1 MAIPPAIVVFA
12 GLAIAGH
19 LVSSKQQHDAS
30 TNEKLSFAPLSTDAA
45 DIVRDDVYSSTFG
58 PEVVDPLL
66 QAAAD
71 RTAGPG
77 ATQPS
82 YLSAVTNDPLGLD
95 PNAPPGMGPADARD
109 GSTNRDGPMFVP
121 RHHALNDHSSEA
133 FRHNNMTPFFSGAS
147 TNQNMDPLAG
157 AGILERYTGAGSNA
171 GRSKREVEGFAASGT
186 ASSLTTG
193 ILDPDATKPGG
204 GVANQAYQLQYQRLE
219 GTSRARKN
227 ELPFQQ
233 QQVARADGLRIGDVE
248 SDARLWAAGR
258 NVDELRT
265 ANNPK
270 MTYETPAP
278 TQGLMERRLAD
289 LPPDAMEA
297 GKPRRG
303 ERLVDND
310 PSRWLASHADVTK
323 AGPRM
328 TAEQLMRGR
337 DPTQRVGAEERMGPM
352 GGIGAAMADG
362 TDPLEPQRDAAQQAA
377 SRHAQDIDRRRPGLE
392 GYVPGAPADVVRR
405 TTKPSPWQEAEAKV
419 DAASFGRR
427 LPEPVIEQLA
437 PAERGGLGF
446 ANLVRIFVKPFTDW
460 ARPTRSEWTVEA
472 QRAAGNPTG
481 PPVGVVY
488 DPDQVTRQTIRQS
501 VQAQRNMLEGDINLR
516 SGQHAGGSRVPTAL
530 VARTTIRSYDSGGDR
545 FGAAGSSTSAHA
557 HASYASGVAGPMQ
570 ARGTQR
576 IVTDSRSGD
585 ALLWGRGAQA
595 SVTDG
600 AYEIA
605 AAVSAADGVRHTQR
619 RTATA
624 RDYAGAA
631 SAAGIVH
638 SQTSSEAA
646 RASRTHAGREPTL
659 VRRKPVGGAPA
670 IGVGAGTF
678 TTVATRGAILPIEG
692 GRFGNPAAPEL
703 AGNVEGAAATTRG
716 RMPMAS
722 DALLQRADADM
733 MLSALRDNPFVLPSL
748 GVV

>member
-19 LVSSKQQHDAS
+19 LISSKHQPP
-30 TNEKLSFAPLSTDAA
+30 TNEKLSFAPVSTDAA
-45 DIVRDDVYSSTFG
+45 DLVRDDVYSSTFG
-58 PEVVDPLL
+58 SEVVDPLV
-66 QAAAD
+66 QASAD

-82 YLSAVTNDPLGLD
+82 SSLTQQDEPLGLD
-95 PNAPPGMGPADARD
+95 PNAPAGLGPADARD
-109 GSTNRDGPMFVP
+109 GGMNRDGPMYVP
-121 RHHALNDHSSEA
+121 RHHALNDHSATA

-157 AGILERYTGAGSNA
+157 AGILERYTGSTRDI
-171 GRSKREVEGFAASGT
+171 GRSKREVEGFAASGS
-186 ASSLTTG
+186 AADATTG
-193 ILDPDATKPGG
+193 IMNPDATKPGG

-227 ELPFQQ
+227 ELPFEQ
-233 QQVARADGLRIGDVE
+233 QQVARADGLRIGDVD
-248 SDARLWAAGR
+248 SGARRWAAGR
-258 NVDELRT
+258 SVDELRT

-270 MTYETPAP
+270 TTYETPAP
-278 TQGLMERRLAD
+278 SQGLMERRLAD
-289 LPPDAMEA
+289 LPPDAAEA

-352 GGIGAAMADG
+352 GGIGAAVADG
-362 TDPLEPQRDAAQQAA
+362 TDTLEPQRDAAQQAA

-405 TTKPSPWQEAEAKV
+405 TTKPAPWEEAEAKAT
-419 DAASFGRR
+419 AASFGRR
-427 LPEPVIEQLA
+427 LPEPVIEQVT

-446 ANLVRIFVKPFTDW
+446 ANLVRIFTKPFTDW

-472 QRAAGNPTG
+472 ERAAGNPKG
-481 PPVGVVY
+481 RPGGVVY

-516 SGQHAGGSRVPTAL
+516 SGQHAGGSRLSTAL

-545 FGAAGSSTSAHA
+545 FGAAGSSTNAHA
-557 HASYASGVAGPMQ
+557 HASYATGVAGAMQ
-570 ARGTQR
+570 AKGTQR

-585 ALLWGRGAQA
+585 DLLWGRGAQA
-595 SVTDG
+595 AIADG
-600 AYEIA
+600 GYEIA

-638 SQTSSEAA
+638 SQTSSDAA
-646 RASRTHAGREPTL
+646 RASRTHAAREPTL
-659 VRRKPVGGAPA
+659 VRRKPTGGAPA

-703 AGNVEGAAATTRG
+703 AGDVGTAASTRG
-716 RMPMAS
+716 RMPMSS
-722 DALLQRADADM
+722 DALLQRADADVM
-733 MLSALRDNPFVLPSL
+733 RGALRDNPFILPSL